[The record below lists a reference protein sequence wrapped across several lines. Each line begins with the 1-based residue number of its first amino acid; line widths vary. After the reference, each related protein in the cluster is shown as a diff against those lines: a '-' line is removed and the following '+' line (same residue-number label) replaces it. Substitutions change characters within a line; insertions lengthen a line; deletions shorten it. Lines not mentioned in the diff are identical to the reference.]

1 MLTLHRLSLG
11 YRVLYTGV
19 LLFMTAGT
27 AIHGVHQ
34 HVRTGIGPAAVA
46 AWYRGNESDPDAGVM
61 LFPRSFEETFGD
73 AWLSITSYALAFIV
87 LGAVLARS
95 DAGPR
100 AKGGLLAGYG
110 LGAALASAA
119 PLLVRYAS
127 PAFAVIDTSA
137 LAGMPLLAIAITAV
151 CIRDMWL
158 RRTAGPRFD
167 AARAV

>member
-27 AIHGVHQ
+27 AIHSVHQ
-34 HVRTGIGPAAVA
+34 HVRTGVGPSAVA
-46 AWYRGNESDPDAGVM
+46 AWYRGNESDPDAAVM

-73 AWLSITSYALAFIV
+73 AWLSITSYTLAFIV
-87 LGAVLARS
+87 LGAILARS

-110 LGAALASAA
+110 LGAAFASAA

-127 PAFAVIDTSA
+127 PAFAVLDTAA
-137 LAGMPLLAIAITAV
+137 LVAMPLIAVAISGV

-158 RRTAGPRFD
+158 RRSAGPRFD
-167 AARAV
+167 PARAL